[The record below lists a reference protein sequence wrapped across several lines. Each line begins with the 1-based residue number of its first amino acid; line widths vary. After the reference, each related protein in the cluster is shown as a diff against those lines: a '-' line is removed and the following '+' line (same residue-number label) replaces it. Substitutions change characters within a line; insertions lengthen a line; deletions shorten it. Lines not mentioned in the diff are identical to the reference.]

1 VTFTEA
7 IAHPTAPLGYLAKVF
22 PSGVDKKT
30 VDGEQPVRLCNYT
43 DVYYRDRITSDIA
56 FMEATA
62 TEAEVARFTL
72 LPGDV
77 VITKDSETADDIAIP
92 ALVTED
98 LGGVVLGYHSA
109 LIRPDT
115 SKLDPRFLFW
125 ALMGRRSASY
135 FETKARG
142 VTRVGLRADDM
153 AAVPVPMPPLQVQR
167 RVADMLDDE
176 TTRIDTLIAKNNEVL
191 RLSDLRREATISL
204 YVSGGMDARDP
215 VEAFVEQP
223 AMKHGW
229 ELTKLKYVAQGV
241 TVGIVVRPAEL
252 YVDSPE
258 EGVPCLRGVNVKRGR
273 VVDTDLRFIGHAG
286 NAANPKSQLRRG
298 DVVVVRTGE
307 AGAAAVVPEWALGGN
322 CVDLLLVRT
331 GPRLDPTFAEFV
343 LNSDFVRRQVARGSV
358 GSIQSHFNVASL
370 SEAIIAVPEIEQQ
383 RMIVAD
389 LQDRLAP
396 LRRLREKVE
405 RQVELLNM
413 RRRAL
418 ITAAVTG
425 EINV

>member
-1 VTFTEA
+1 
-7 IAHPTAPLGYLAKVF
+7 
-22 PSGVDKKT
+22 
-30 VDGEQPVRLCNYT
+30 
-43 DVYYRDRITSDIA
+43 
-56 FMEATA
+56 
-62 TEAEVARFTL
+62 
-72 LPGDV
+72 
-77 VITKDSETADDIAIP
+77 
-92 ALVTED
+92 
-98 LGGVVLGYHSA
+98 
-109 LIRPDT
+109 
-115 SKLDPRFLFW
+115 
-125 ALMGRRSASY
+125 
-135 FETKARG
+135 
-142 VTRVGLRADDM
+142 
-153 AAVPVPMPPLQVQR
+153 VPMPPLQVQR